1 MPDWRKS
8 YDDGAAAYKAKDFH
22 KAIRLLNESLN
33 LGGKRFCVLD
43 ARAAAFEKL
52 KDYEKAMK
60 DCRACIVLDPKSN
73 KPYFRAARI
82 CEIQGSQEK
91 TLRFLEHGIQATPP
105 AQAKP
110 YLEKLAALQKA
121 VERSQPQTTRID
133 PITVLP
139 EELLAHIFEMAI
151 EDGHPDMPIRLS
163 WVSHNWREMTTNC
176 PFLWRRISL
185 NGTNYSQCMKRLRV
199 FGQRGQGKL
208 SHIRV
213 DPLPQKAI
221 SEFANTL
228 RPYLRHAQTIKYGAV
243 SIDNVQQFTEEL
255 QGACHHLQLLWVYAK
270 STTLYERDVPPLSR
284 KLHLGLSATG
294 TESKLCSI
302 KLEGLPLGRVST
314 STGSAGPIYDNL
326 ETLILDHCKIEPSV
340 VATEGDDAP
349 TPKDIVHSTC
359 DHAKNLRHL
368 EVRIGGGWRSMPR
381 EYVGPALH
389 LPNLQVLVIPPPEV
403 WAINVEVPQIRKLA
417 FSKTPYTTESGVA
430 GLLPSLKQLA
440 SLQVPVAKLEVLE
453 VAVEDRD
460 NQAALRSWLMRLANL
475 KELAIV
481 SQSGCQED
489 VVSWGNNLDLI
500 RSMLEAVNNKVVT
513 VLHGRPEWCPQM
525 HSLRLVRCLVP
536 GRELMEYVKARKSS
550 SQLATIKDLTLDHCS
565 TLPTEA
571 ETWLQRNVENFKIV
585 KPRPMSAGWRDKF
598 R

>member
-8 YDDGAAAYKAKDFH
+8 YDDGTAAYKAKDFN

-43 ARAAAFEKL
+43 VRASVFERL
-52 KDYEKAMK
+52 KDYEKALK
-60 DCRACIVLDPKSN
+60 DCRDCIVLDPKSN

-82 CEIQGSQEK
+82 CEIQGMQEK
-91 TLRFLEHGIQATPP
+91 AMAFLEHGIQVTPP

-110 YLEKLAALQKA
+110 YFDKLALVQKA
-121 VERSQPQTTRID
+121 VERSQPPTTKID

-139 EELLAHIFEMAI
+139 EELLAYIFEMVI

-163 WVSHNWREMTTNC
+163 WVSHSWREMTTNC
-176 PFLWRRISL
+176 PFLWRRLSL
-185 NGTNYSQCMKRLRV
+185 SGTNYSQCMKRLRI

-208 SHIRV
+208 SHIRI
-213 DPLPQKAI
+213 DPLPQKDI

-228 RPYLRHAQTIKYGAV
+228 RPYLRHVQTLKFGAV
-243 SIDNVQQFTEEL
+243 SLDIVQQFTEEL
-255 QGACHHLQLLWVYAK
+255 QGACHYLQVLCVYAR
-270 STTLYERDVPPLSR
+270 STTLYEGGKPPISR
-284 KLHLGLSATG
+284 KLHLGLSASI
-294 TESKLCSI
+294 TESKLRSV
-302 KLEGLPLGRVST
+302 KLEGLPLGRVTT
-314 STGSAGPIYDNL
+314 SSSSAEPTYDRL
-326 ETLILDHCKIEPSV
+326 ETLILDHCKIDPSMPLM
-340 VATEGDDAP
+340 EGDDVPAP
-349 TPKDIVHSTC
+349 QDIVHSTLR
-359 DHAKNLRHL
+359 HAKNLRHL

-381 EYVGPALH
+381 EYVGPALQ
-389 LPNLQVLVIPPPEV
+389 LPKLQVLVIPPPEV
-403 WAINVEVPQIRKLA
+403 WAIHVEVPRIRKLT
-417 FSKTPYTTESGVA
+417 FSKTPYTTEYGVT

-440 SLQVPVAKLEVLE
+440 PLQVPVAELEVLE

-460 NQAALRSWLMRLANL
+460 HQAALRSWLMRLTNL
-475 KELAIV
+475 KELAVV

-500 RSMLEAVNNKVVT
+500 QSMMEAVNNKVVT

-550 SQLATIKDLTLDHCS
+550 SQLATIRDLTLDHCS
-565 TLPTEA
+565 ALPTEA

-585 KPRPMSAGWRDKF
+585 KPRPMPAGWRDKF